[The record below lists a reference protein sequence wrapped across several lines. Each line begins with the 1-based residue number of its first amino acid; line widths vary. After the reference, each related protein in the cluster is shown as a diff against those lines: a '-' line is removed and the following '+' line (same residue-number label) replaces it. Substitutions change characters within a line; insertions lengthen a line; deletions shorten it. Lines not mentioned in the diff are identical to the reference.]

1 MFFGGAMA
9 TTETEISLRGDKR
22 GGTLQRGSW
31 RQEAS
36 NISLESQILLSWNP
50 EYKNSIDADGHY
62 YKYSLAV
69 RSG

>member
-1 MFFGGAMA
+1 MA

-22 GGTLQRGSW
+22 GGTLQRWRGSW